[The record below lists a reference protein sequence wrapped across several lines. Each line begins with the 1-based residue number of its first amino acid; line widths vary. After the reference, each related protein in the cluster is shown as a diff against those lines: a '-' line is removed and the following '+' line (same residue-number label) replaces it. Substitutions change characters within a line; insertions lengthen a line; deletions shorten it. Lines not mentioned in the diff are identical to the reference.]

1 MRNSLLALILLIT
14 FLSFCSKKNSTD
26 SEVVSVSDLLTK
38 DGEISGW
45 PRDGNSWTANSSA
58 DLNNYI
64 NGEEPVYTRNGF
76 VEGAMQSYSGSIFD
90 DPVSVQVRIFNQ
102 GNENNAQTLFNEL
115 VLMLIN
121 PVTWDDGAGEE
132 AKIERLQLTQKIIFW
147 KRKYFV
153 SMTITSNL
161 DEALNILK
169 TFANN
174 IHLKIK

>member
-1 MRNSLLALILLIT
+1 MRTVIVNIFIIMT
-14 FLSFCSKKNSTD
+14 FFSFCSKNNTTE
-26 SEVVSVSDLLTK
+26 SEPVNVSDLLTK

-45 PRDGNSWTANSSA
+45 QREGNYWTANSSA

-64 NGEEPVYTRNGF
+64 DGEEPVYTRNGF
-76 VEGAMQSYSGSIFD
+76 IEAASQSYSGTIFN

-102 GNENNAQTLFNEL
+102 GTEENAETLYDEL
-115 VLMLIN
+115 VLLLIN
-121 PVTWDDGAGEE
+121 PITWEDGPGEE
-132 AKIERLQLTQKIIFW
+132 SKIERLQLTQKIVFR

-174 IHLKIK
+174 VHLKIK